1 MSNSHVLLL
10 LNPVAGHRAALFAL
24 TPIVK
29 ALSAQGC
36 DTTVHLTTHAG
47 DAADY
52 ARLYAGSY
60 SRVLCCGGDG
70 TLSEVIRGLISGG
83 HDVPVGYIPCGTT
96 NDLAHALHLP
106 TELSAAIKTAVTGS
120 AHAHDIGI
128 LNDQVYFDYVAAFG
142 AFTDTSFATRQEL
155 KNALGRAAYLMQGA
169 KDLFTLKPLHLQLS
183 TGNMCID
190 GEFYYGSIS
199 NSTRIGGIIDLT
211 DKGVQF
217 DDGMLEILLI
227 RQAPTVQAILD
238 FREQRYDPNY
248 FYLLHAAEA
257 TFRFEQ
263 PVNWSCDGES
273 AGPFT
278 EVTFR
283 ILPRAV
289 NLLY

>member
-1 MSNSHVLLL
+1 M
-10 LNPVAGHRAALFAL
+10 FAL
-24 TPIVK
+24 ITAENGVK
-29 ALSAQGC
+29 YLRS
-36 DTTVHLTTHAG
+36 DML
-47 DAADY
+47 
-52 ARLYAGSY
+52 R
-60 SRVLCCGGDG
+60 SRHG
-70 TLSEVIRGLISGG
+70 
-83 HDVPVGYIPCGTT
+83 
-96 NDLAHALHLP
+96 
-106 TELSAAIKTAVTGS
+106 
-120 AHAHDIGI
+120 
-128 LNDQVYFDYVAAFG
+128 F
-142 AFTDTSFATRQEL
+142 
-155 KNALGRAAYLMQGA
+155 
-169 KDLFTLKPLHLQLS
+169 
-183 TGNMCID
+183 
-190 GEFYYGSIS
+190 
-199 NSTRIGGIIDLT
+199 STRIGGIIDLT